1 MRTTR
6 RFVFLA
12 LYCLLAVS
20 SPAARGQDAPGNGSS
35 LPVQEADSRLA
46 IAERMIQGGIYDRA
60 IDLATSVLADPAAQA
75 ITGSETERRAW
86 LQRREMGRFILDQ
99 GRFGLAQTRDEFLD
113 IAASFVQLVNNRYRL
128 EEPAFNVQSAYWAA
142 RAFES
147 AEEYRQAVDYYGRV
161 GGITLPQGMEG
172 DAAQRTSR
180 CLRMLAEEI
189 PYPGSIRDRER
200 RERLL
205 NQAIAELDRARLAFP
220 VGNKRKEIELDRI
233 ALRMARREEQFVR
246 EAASEAEAF
255 VDSDP
260 AKDDL
265 RARAVL
271 YRGNAAALL
280 GRPADAATWYRKVVT
295 EEAPSDEDRRL
306 ADLGLAL
313 ALVEMSEALEP
324 EEKRKLLE
332 EAGAALDDGLEGTAS
347 PGRWDGARVVKAR
360 VQLSLG
366 LPTAALETLD
376 PIVQGGRIHYGAW
389 QVAGLAELARGRLA
403 DALRFLYPTTR
414 PSNTN
419 GVLRLTSQREAAR
432 TADNKRDFG
441 LSIALNHQ
449 ASKALRRHRLFG
461 SLLVN
466 EFQAMEIM
474 LKMGKMEG
482 PLSLS
487 SDMDLLMVDSEN
499 TLEPIREKRNQA
511 FAALAEALG
520 GVFTGGND
528 ADSGYDLA
536 IAVENAQE
544 WLTPGIAKLELAIG
558 MISHLRKR
566 EPAGVT
572 DSILSS
578 RLGEARHAL
587 GLAMAQRILQAPTP
601 SPEEIDRTLGNF
613 AAAAASF
620 QEASAGGYSLQ
631 DSLDQGMV
639 NMESGAFLMR
649 LADKWNVGEWSGPA
663 LTWREE
669 ARQRIEASLRPFNQ
683 AIATSGPSSLA
694 ARRAKWSRGSA
705 LELIGEYR
713 GAAAD
718 YLSLMNNS
726 ELPRV
731 LRANAARRWA
741 ACKSAKGEQRQAWT
755 RLSVFADIDAE
766 SALLAGKLAE
776 DSGYVREAYQRY
788 MFAADPNSPAMPPAT
803 PWRVQEASY
812 RAAKLALA
820 DPNEADPLR
829 TPETVRQTA
838 RELLQRNAVAELDG
852 EWVIPMLN
860 LLADNMIHDG
870 GDGWQQ
876 AERLALDVMDAP
888 GSNTTV
894 DRAML
899 ILAARALA
907 QGERYEPA
915 LTALDEARDML
926 DDAPDSRSDAATITL
941 ETARIYRRQNR
952 LADALRAFADVF
964 AVYPDMVE
972 TAEAARLEAA
982 ELLLTAPGAGERQQE
997 QARNILSGLRDQMLA
1012 EKILRDYGIR

>member
-6 RFVFLA
+6 KFVFLA
-12 LYCLLAVS
+12 LFCLLAVS
-20 SPAARGQDAPGNGSS
+20 SPATRGQDTPGNGSS
-35 LPVQEADSRLA
+35 LTLQEADSRLA

-75 ITGSETERRAW
+75 VTGPETERRAW

-113 IAASFVQLVNNRYRL
+113 IADSFVQLVNNRYRL

-142 RAFES
+142 RAYEA

-180 CLRMLAEEI
+180 SLRMLAEEI

-313 ALVEMSEALEP
+313 ALVELSEALEP

-366 LPTAALETLD
+366 LPTAALETLE

-432 TADNKRDFG
+432 TADSKRDFG

-466 EFQAMEIM
+466 EFQAMETM

-520 GVFTGGND
+520 GVFTHGND

-536 IAVENAQE
+536 IAAENAQE
-544 WLTPGIAKLELAIG
+544 WLTPGIDKLELAIG

-741 ACKSAKGEQRQAWT
+741 ACMAAMGEQRQALT

-812 RAAKLALA
+812 RAGKLALA

-829 TPETVRQTA
+829 TPESVRQTA

-860 LLADNMIHDG
+860 LLADSIIHDG

-888 GSNTTV
+888 GSSTTV
-894 DRAML
+894 DRAMR

-915 LTALDEARDML
+915 LTALDEAREML
-926 DDAPDSRSDAATITL
+926 DDTPESRSDAATITL

-1012 EKILRDYGIR
+1012 EKILREYGIR